1 MSTNG
6 PNEDF
11 ERVSLW
17 SATMPRL
24 PDRSHRELPDEAD
37 VVVIGGGSPGI
48 PAAAELARRDIAV
61 TLLEA
66 ETLGWGAS
74 TRNGGI
80 VHPGYKWGPR
90 QLVKRY
96 GDETGKALFRDTLDA
111 YDLVKRLIADEGI
124 GCEWRECGSLDLA
137 YGASH
142 VDDLIESGR
151 TLADFGVE
159 STFVPRE
166 RLPDEIGS
174 DAYHGGL
181 VTPQAGLLHP

>member
-37 VVVIGGGSPGI
+37 VVVIGGGYAGI
-48 PAAAELARRDIAV
+48 TAAAELARRGLAV

-90 QLVKRY
+90 QLIRRH
-96 GDETGKALFRDTLDA
+96 GETTGTALYDDTLA
-111 YDLVKRLIADEGI
+111 AFETVKRLISEEGI
-124 GCEWRECGSLDLA
+124 DCEFRETGYVELA
-137 YGASH
+137 YAASH
-142 VDDLIESGR
+142 VS
-151 TLADFGVE
+151 
-159 STFVPRE
+159 
-166 RLPDEIGS
+166 
-174 DAYHGGL
+174 
-181 VTPQAGLLHP
+181 